1 MNGEGGVSGPELTQ
15 IGSRFTVDAIGEAII
30 NPSGTIGDR
39 YQFSNYYLTDGSVFT
54 GIAINEDEKNI
65 EVSVSPFATDITVNI
80 SKEKLNKIELSK
92 ISPMPSGLINRLNE
106 QELADLI
113 AYMLSTGDPKKMK
126 K

>member
-1 MNGEGGVSGPELTQ
+1 MN
-15 IGSRFTVDAIGEAII
+15 
-30 NPSGTIGDR
+30 
-39 YQFSNYYLTDGSVFT
+39 DGSVVT

-106 QELADLI
+106 QELTDLI